1 MQNLS
6 LRLRTF
12 AAALLTLLIFIPLAA
27 FTLEKAFNS
36 SLTQSMLQQLRVQS
50 LSLISEF
57 EFENGKVVMPE
68 QLYNDQFNLPDS
80 GLYAF
85 IQSEKGILWQSLS
98 TLHWQTAPTLSRPN
112 TGDELFIEHFDFN
125 DDYFIY
131 AYTAE
136 FDNVDDY
143 QAVSFTILQD
153 KAIFNAEKQKFAN
166 TLWKWLALMAILLLL
181 LLLISLNAALL
192 PISKLNRQIVQAEKG
207 QLKRIDQTYPPELE
221 TLKTSINHLLDSE
234 EQQRSRYK
242 NSLSDLAHSLK
253 TPLAVL
259 SGNSQLP
266 HDAKEPIQQI
276 DQQIQRQLKRA
287 AAGASSAFESA
298 VEIKPLVEKLLNA
311 MAKVYLDKN
320 ITLHFEQ
327 HQHSIYLQADTTDV
341 MEILGNLV
349 DNACKAAKQKVLVS
363 TFSMSNKIAISVE
376 DDGAGIPAD
385 QRQALLKRG
394 TRLDSYKEGQGIG
407 MAVVSD
413 LVAAYQGKLEIDKSE
428 LGGARIT
435 ISFTVPTP
443 INKCTRS
450 GNVPADFATR

>member
-12 AAALLTLLIFIPLAA
+12 AAALLALLIFIPLTA

-57 EFENGKVVMPE
+57 EFKKHRAVMPE
-68 QLYNDQFNLPDS
+68 QLYNDEFNIPGS

-85 IQSEKGILWQSLS
+85 IQSQEGVLWQSLS
-98 TLHWQTAPTLSRPN
+98 TLNWQDIPN
-112 TGDELFIEHFDFN
+112 IAGPAIGEEDFSFHN
-125 DDYFIY
+125 EYFLY

-136 FDNVDDY
+136 FEHTKGY
-143 QAVSFTILQD
+143 QAVSFYILQD
-153 KAIFNAEKQKFAN
+153 KQVFDSEKQKFAN
-166 TLWKWLALMAILLLL
+166 TLWKWLGLVAILLLV

-192 PISKLNRQIVQAEKG
+192 PISKLNKQIRLAEKG
-207 QLKRIDQTYPPELE
+207 QLKRVDQQYPPELE
-221 TLKTSINHLLDSE
+221 KLKTSINHLLDSE

-259 SGNSQLP
+259 SGNSELP
-266 HDAKEPIQQI
+266 NDAREPINQI
-276 DQQIQRQLKRA
+276 DMQIQRQLKRA
-287 AAGASSAFESA
+287 VAGTTGAFDNSIE
-298 VEIKPLVEKLLNA
+298 VKPVVNKLLSA
-311 MAKVYLDKN
+311 MAKVYADKRLELTYQEEDQN
-320 ITLHFEQ
+320 CQFLG
-327 HQHSIYLQADTTDV
+327 DMTDL
-341 MEILGNLV
+341 MEILGNV
-349 DNACKAAKQKVLVS
+349 IDNACKAALHNILVTS
-363 TFSMSNKIAISVE
+363 KLVQNNLQLTIE

-385 QRQALLKRG
+385 KQQSLLKRG

-413 LVAAYQGKLEIDKSE
+413 LVSAYQGKLEINQSH
-428 LGGARIT
+428 LGGAAIT
-435 ISFTVPTP
+435 LTFMSTL
-443 INKCTRS
+443 N
-450 GNVPADFATR
+450 N